1 MDEVNKLF
9 TMLLFSAILQK
20 NTIKTPERNFN
31 ILLREREVKMY
42 QYASIAINRHPEL
55 VGNYH
60 KYFPVVCNYIQ
71 TRCGK
76 PGKNTAWGKKT
87 LFSK

>member
-1 MDEVNKLF
+1 
-9 TMLLFSAILQK
+9 
-20 NTIKTPERNFN
+20 
-31 ILLREREVKMY
+31 MY
-42 QYASIAINRHPEL
+42 QYASIVINLHPER

-60 KYFPVVCNYIQ
+60 KHFPVVCNYIQ

-76 PGKNTAWGKKT
+76 PGKNIALGKKT